1 MINILFITFSPN
13 ITQINTTQ
21 IISSPLQSAL
31 PTSPQQN
38 ISSSTSGSLFQ
49 RPDNETQC
57 KNICLDRFKYVL
69 LFSAAIQYLL
79 LIIFAIP
86 LDLRYLNPV
95 RWFTELFSI
104 LCSPLSLFNVIYGI
118 FSLNIML
125 KEKIYYGTR
134 ISRFIKGF
142 SHEALM
148 LVLNIFIGLF
158 TSRLFVR
165 YLNDDYKTITLEQEG
180 KDVLNENHSYL
191 LLTGVFMRCY
201 FYFKCH
207 DDENCLNLSF
217 PMVHQS
223 KLTQMR
229 RETVTVIKSSFMRSL
244 IPVGHFIAF
253 YMFFGNTFGLFL
265 SKILM
270 LGTSESHTIWNSMT
284 LFLNVRLLIYSWI
297 LAALILC
304 NIELIKKVINIFAT
318 QPKQFM
324 IAGSDEITLTK
335 ALEIKKFQIT
345 RHLAAQDLSILA
357 DSSEGTRRKQFYELS
372 IPGGHPHNWKQ
383 LVQRVLAI
391 IDEFNA
397 DMKTNLE
404 YVAKNRNNNTVSS
417 NDAMKKFYEHK
428 RIIRENNQHQGIR
441 SFMSSPVKEHDEKIE
456 KRSVFLMKLKEKLL
470 SNRVIG
476 YLFGEAECGKL
487 NFILSQNS
495 QVLIWLIQGISAI
508 VVRSIKEDTFG
519 IVQHDIK
526 SIIKS
531 LLKLRATLDKVG
543 ALNAI
548 VKSRNYISLRSTLRR
563 SIYRIVIEFSHF
575 FDDMLLD
582 QEDLKALHNFVTFK
596 EL

>member
-1 MINILFITFSPN
+1 MQSPN
-13 ITQINTTQ
+13 ISQMNSTQ
-21 IISSPLQSAL
+21 IISSPLQTTL
-31 PTSPQQN
+31 PTSPQQIN
-38 ISSSTSGSLFQ
+38 SSPTSGSLYQ

-57 KNICLDRFKYVL
+57 KNICLERFKYVL
-69 LFSAAIQYLL
+69 AFSAAIQYLI

-86 LDLRYLNPV
+86 LDLQYLNPI

-104 LCSPLSLFNVIYGI
+104 LCSPLMLFTVIYGI
-118 FSLNIML
+118 SSLNIML

-148 LVLNIFIGLF
+148 LFLNIFIGLF

-165 YLNDDYKTITLEQEG
+165 YLADNYKTIMQEQEG
-180 KDVLNENHSYL
+180 KNVLNENHSYL
-191 LLTGVFMRCY
+191 LLAGVFMRCY

-223 KLTQMR
+223 KLVQMR
-229 RETVTVIKSSFMRSL
+229 RETVSVIKSSFMRSL
-244 IPVGHFIAF
+244 IPTAHFIVF
-253 YMFFGNTFGLFL
+253 YMFFGNTFGLFM
-265 SKILM
+265 SKIFM
-270 LGTSESHTIWNSMT
+270 LGTSDSHSIWNSMT
-284 LFLNVRLLIYSWI
+284 LFLNIRLLIYSWI
-297 LAALILC
+297 LSALILC

-324 IAGSDEITLTK
+324 IAGSDEIILTK

-357 DSSEGTRRKQFYELS
+357 DSASDKRRKEFYQLS

-383 LVQRVLAI
+383 LIQRVLAI
-391 IDEFNA
+391 IDEFNN

-404 YVAKNRNNNTVSS
+404 YVAKNRNNNTVDS
-417 NDAMKKFYEHK
+417 NDVMKKFFDHK
-428 RIIRENNQHQGIR
+428 RIIRETNQVHGIR
-441 SFMSSPVKEHDEKIE
+441 SFMTSPVKEQESIIE
-456 KRSVFLMKLKEKLL
+456 KRSVFLMKLKERLL

-476 YLFGEAECGKL
+476 YLFGEAECGKI
-487 NFILSQNS
+487 NFILSQNT
-495 QVLIWLIQGISAI
+495 QVVIWLVQGISAI
-508 VVRSIKEDTFG
+508 VVRSIKEDTYG

-531 LLKLRATLDKVG
+531 LLKLRATLEKVG
-543 ALNAI
+543 ALNAV
-548 VKSRNYISLRSTLRR
+548 VKSKNYIALRSTLRR
-563 SIYRIVIEFSHF
+563 SIYRIVIEFSQF

-582 QEDLKALHNFVTFK
+582 QEDLKALHNFITFK